1 MTQSLSPQV
10 PPQSTPQSTP
20 DNYPNTEQIQP
31 AYTAI
36 LKSMFDRLPVI
47 IRGDK
52 RQWPVKFYAST
63 ELPRGD
69 YILMEDFFKPFE
81 RAYSENNIPDY
92 LAQCQPIGGFRADI
106 KQLMSGEGNPS
117 KIFERLAKISSENLV
132 AISEAGISEPV
143 KYNNLMIR
151 ALQNQFLHD
160 KPGQTDVKKYL
171 KYGVINGENSTE
183 QITFNDTG
191 FIGKFSKNDREDIPA
206 HINYKCINIQGIKI
220 LNCHFDSKGPNGIKD
235 KDKSDEWKKNVENF
249 LSGQFPP
256 DVNNQ
261 LVIDVIM
268 GDLNVTESKSKPNP
282 EVPITRDELLE
293 SILKGITQKFS
304 SLNGEPI
311 TRSNQPKK
319 TWVLIT
325 SDAKINKPRAGFLLL
340 NNQAYK
346 SNQTEIIEADGTI
359 IAIRSYIDNLSI
371 LNNTFFCEKNFGKN
385 YHICYK
391 NGSEPY
397 KHIKSSTTPVVI
409 DFLTFNGSPQTCM
422 NNNMPI
428 DDIFIDHSVVAVSKH
443 ALLKLISLDIPK
455 YNENNVKHQWSN
467 LVVLNLGSIINSK
480 NPWNIELFQGDALAK
495 ISIADQW
502 LFSNFFPELMTD
514 EKNKLIYT
522 SQYKYDDYSGPLFGK
537 LLFTQAMIPV
547 IAEAMGKVHLYLEG
561 QLPKLFPTVSFD
573 RFVSNT
579 KPLIQGQ
586 PQPSQPNAGQSQ
598 HSQPTAGQSQYSQP
612 NPGQFGGYYTKKNN
626 FKTKKIKKNKT
637 KKRKTKNKITKI
649 TSKMNKRKTYKY

>member
-10 PPQSTPQSTP
+10 PPQPTP
-20 DNYPNTEQIQP
+20 DNYSNAEQIQP
-31 AYTAI
+31 AINAYTAI
-36 LKSMFDRLPVI
+36 LKSMFDPLPI
-47 IRGDK
+47 NFRGDK
-52 RQWPVKFYAST
+52 RQWPVKESST
-63 ELPRGD
+63 ESPGVD
-69 YILMEDFFKPFE
+69 CILMEDFFKPFE
-81 RAYSENNIPDY
+81 RAYYENDIPNY

-106 KQLMSGEGNPS
+106 RQLMSGEGNPI

-132 AISEAGISEPV
+132 AISEAGISNPI
-143 KYNNLMIR
+143 KYNNLMIS
-151 ALQNQFLHD
+151 ALQKQFEND
-160 KPGQTDVKKYL
+160 QPGQTFDVKKYL
-171 KYGVINGENSTE
+171 KYGVVNEKNSTE

-191 FIGKFSKNDREDIPA
+191 FIGKFSKNDRQDIPA
-206 HINYKCINIQGIKI
+206 NINYKCINVQGIKI
-220 LNCHFDSKGPNGIKD
+220 LNCHFDSKGPNGINKESKD
-235 KDKSDEWKKNVENF
+235 PDWKKNVNTF
-249 LSGQFPP
+249 LSSQFSENPG
-256 DVNNQ
+256 NQ

-268 GDLNVTESKSKPNP
+268 GDLNITESKSKPEP

-293 SILKGITQKFS
+293 SILEGITQKFPP
-304 SLNGEPI
+304 LNGEPI

-325 SDAKINKPRAGFLLL
+325 SDAKINKPRGGFLLL

-346 SNQTEIIEADGTI
+346 SNQTEIIEADGSI
-359 IAIRSYIDNLSI
+359 IAIRSYIGNLSI

-391 NGSEPY
+391 NGSEPC
-397 KHIKSSTTPVVI
+397 KHIKSSDIPIVVE
-409 DFLTFNGSPQTCM
+409 FLTFNGSPQTCM

-428 DDIFIDHSVVAVSKH
+428 DDIFIDHSVVVVSKH

-537 LLFTQAMIPV
+537 LLFTQSMIPV
-547 IAEAMGKVHLYLEG
+547 IAKAMGKVHLYLEG
-561 QLPKLFPTVSFD
+561 QMPKLFPTVSFD

-579 KPLIQGQ
+579 KPLNQ
-586 PQPSQPNAGQSQ
+586 PQPSQPNAGQSSNQ
-598 HSQPTAGQSQYSQP
+598 GQPQP
-612 NPGQFGGYYTKKNN
+612 NVGQFSKPNVGQFGGYYTKKNKKKY
-626 FKTKKIKKNKT
+626 KTRKIKT
-637 KKRKTKNKITKI
+637 RKRIKNKITI
-649 TSKMNKRKTYKY
+649 TRKMNKRKTYKY

>member
-1 MTQSLSPQV
+1 MTSLSPQV
-10 PPQSTPQSTP
+10 PPQSTP
-20 DNYPNTEQIQP
+20 DNYPNTAQILP
-31 AYTAI
+31 AYTSI
-36 LKSMFDRLPVI
+36 LKSMFDQLPVI

-63 ELPRGD
+63 ESPTKLPIESPRGD

-81 RAYSENNIPDY
+81 RAYSENDIPKY
-92 LAQCQPIGGFRADI
+92 LAQCQPIGGFRAVI

-117 KIFERLAKISSENLV
+117 KIFERLAKISTENLV
-132 AISEAGISEPV
+132 AISEAGISEPI
-143 KYNNLMIR
+143 KYNNLMIL
-151 ALQNQFLHD
+151 AFQKQFAYD
-160 KPGQTDVKKYL
+160 NPGQTFDMKKYL
-171 KYGVINGENSTE
+171 KYGVVNGENSTE
-183 QITFNDTG
+183 QITFDDTG
-191 FIGKFSKNDREDIPA
+191 FIGKFSKNDREVIPA
-206 HINYKCINIQGIKI
+206 NINYKCINVQGIKI
-220 LNCHFDSKGPNGIKD
+220 LNCHFDSKGPNGIES
-235 KDKSDEWKKNVENF
+235 KSKEWKTNVNTF
-249 LSGQFPP
+249 LSRQFP
-256 DVNNQ
+256 DNTRNE

-268 GDLNVTESKSKPNP
+268 GDLNVTESKSTPNP
-282 EVPITRDELLE
+282 KVPITRDELLQ
-293 SILKGITQKFS
+293 SILEGIKNKFS
-304 SLNGEPI
+304 PLNGEPVTI
-311 TRSNQPKK
+311 TPKK

-325 SDAKINKPRAGFLLL
+325 SNAKINKPRGGFLLL

-346 SNQTEIIEADGTI
+346 SNQREIIEADGSI
-359 IAIRSYIDNLSI
+359 IAIRSYINNLNI
-371 LNNTFFCEKNFGKN
+371 LKDTFFCEKNFGKN
-385 YHICYK
+385 YHICHENE
-391 NGSEPY
+391 NGSPPY
-397 KHIKSSTTPVVI
+397 NHIKSSNTPLVV
-409 DFLTFNGSPQTCM
+409 DFLTFNGSAKTCM

-455 YNENNVKHQWSN
+455 YNENDVKHKWSN

-502 LFSNFFPELMTD
+502 LFSKFFPELMTD

-561 QLPKLFPTVSFD
+561 QLPKLFPTVSFE

-586 PQPSQPNAGQSQ
+586 PQPSQPNAGQSSNQ
-598 HSQPTAGQSQYSQP
+598 GQPQP
-612 NPGQFGGYYTKKNN
+612 NAGQFGGYYTKTNK

-637 KKRKTKNKITKI
+637 KKRKTKNKITI
-649 TSKMNKRKTYKY
+649 TRKMNKRKTYKY